1 MSSAG
6 KSEHVKEETLSAKI
20 LQESKNPASNRW
32 HLFNTA
38 LLLL

>member
-6 KSEHVKEETLSAKI
+6 KSEEGKEGTLSTII

-32 HLFNTA
+32 HLFKTA
-38 LLLL
+38 LLHL

>member
-6 KSEHVKEETLSAKI
+6 KSEDIKEGTLSTII

-32 HLFNTA
+32 QLVNTA